1 MAVALVGFVLA
12 ASTLNTAA
20 RYIACFLFA
29 TGAYSA
35 NSIIIGW
42 ASATCGQTPEKKA
55 AALSIINTVSMASFI
70 YTPYLYPK
78 TDGPRY
84 LMAMVTNPA
93 FVTAVI
99 VCVWIMRI
107 WLQRKN
113 KQLQRDSAD
122 VRLLYAY

>member
-1 MAVALVGFVLA
+1 MAVAAVGFIIA
-12 ASTLNTAA
+12 AATLNTAA

-42 ASATCGQTPEKKA
+42 CSATCGQTPEKKA

-78 TDGPRY
+78 SDGPRY
-84 LMAMVTNPA
+84 LMAMTANAAMVL
-93 FVTAVI
+93 AVI
-99 VCVWIMRI
+99 VCVWGMRV
-107 WLQRKN
+107 WLQVKN
-113 KQLQRDSAD
+113 RGLKRENAD